1 MEMMERV
8 EMAFAEMMESAGLE
22 FWWESESYW
31 EEWEDEMVASGLNA
45 GAVEE
50 FFSVM
55 ACDM

>member
-8 EMAFAEMMESAGLE
+8 EMAFAEMMESVGLE
-22 FWWESESYW
+22 HWWESESYW
-31 EEWEDEMVASGLNA
+31 EAWEGEMVASGLDA
-45 GAVEE
+45 EAVEE